1 MPRIL
6 IDEAPAVRCACVRE
20 GARRAQLTAPTEG
33 VAMPSDAVG
42 VCNLTNRNKGCSRVR
57 AW

>member
-6 IDEAPAVRCACVRE
+6 IDEALAVRCACVRE

-33 VAMPSDAVG
+33 VAMPSDAVVEG
-42 VCNLTNRNKGCSRVR
+42 SGFFGPFVLRGLF
-57 AW
+57 